1 MISEPKNPIFANL
14 INQNPLIFNK
24 MANTGDVKVGSILRY
39 NGELCQVTEFQH
51 RTPGNLR
58 AFYQAK
64 MKNLKTGK
72 VVENRFRAGEEVEI
86 ARVEYKEMQFI
97 YPEGEHIVVMDN
109 DTYEQ
114 MHIPADMFGDNAKLL
129 KEGMTVKIAFEND
142 QPLIAEPPTFVELE
156 VTYTEPG
163 LKGDTAT
170 NTLKPA
176 TVETGAIVQVPL
188 FVNTGEIIKIDT
200 RDWSYSGKV
209 K

>member
-109 DTYEQ
+109 ETYEQ